1 MNYTSMILIM
11 FVSGLLSSMYV
22 WADKLSDI
30 RISIND
36 IYMIFLMT
44 AWMCFFMALL
54 HKDTKIILISAAVLA
69 ILYYAI
75 RNQLFVTANQYFKGM
90 IPHHSMA
97 VLTSKRLLENHHPSL
112 SSEEQQFVKNIIIT
126 QENEIRWMK
135 LRE

>member
-11 FVSGLLSSMYV
+11 FVSGLLSSMYI

-36 IYMIFLMT
+36 FYMIFLMT
-44 AWMCFFMALL
+44 AWMCFFMAAL
-54 HKDTKIILISAAVLA
+54 HKDTRTLAISAAALVA
-69 ILYYAI
+69 IFYAI
-75 RNQLFVTANQYFKGM
+75 RNQTFISADQYFKGM

-97 VLTSKRLLENHHPSL
+97 ILTSKRLLQNHPRL
-112 SSEEQQFVKNIIIT
+112 TDDERNFVQNIIT
-126 QENEIRWMK
+126 SQERDIRWMK

>member
-11 FVSGLLSSMYV
+11 FVSGLLSSMYI

-36 IYMIFLMT
+36 FYMIFLMT
-44 AWMCFFMALL
+44 AWMCFFMALT
-54 HKDTKIILISAAVLA
+54 HKDIRTLVISAVALVA
-69 ILYYAI
+69 LYYGI
-75 RNQLFVTANQYFKGM
+75 RNQTLVTADQYFKGM

-97 VLTSKRLLENHHPSL
+97 ILTSKRLLQNHPRL
-112 SSEEQQFVKNIIIT
+112 TDEERNFVQNIIT
-126 QENEIRWMK
+126 AQEREIQWMK

>member
-11 FVSGLLSSMYV
+11 FVSGLLSSMYL

-54 HKDTKIILISAAVLA
+54 HKDTKIILISAATLA
-69 ILYYAI
+69 AVYYAI

-97 VLTSKRLLENHHPSL
+97 ILTSKRLLENHPRL
-112 SSEEQQFVKNIIIT
+112 TNDEQQFVKNIITT

>member
-11 FVSGLLSSMYV
+11 FVSGLLSSMYI

-36 IYMIFLMT
+36 FYMIFLMT
-44 AWMCFFMALL
+44 AWMCFFMALT
-54 HKDTKIILISAAVLA
+54 HKDARILIISAAALA
-69 ILYYAI
+69 ALYYAI
-75 RNQLFVTANQYFKGM
+75 RNQTFITADQYFKGM

-97 VLTSKRLLENHHPSL
+97 ILTSKRLLQNHPKL
-112 SSEEQQFVKNIIIT
+112 TDDERNFVQNIITT
-126 QENEIRWMK
+126 QEREIQWMK